1 MNETIVNFLLF
12 ITMLVAI
19 LLVAYFN
26 SDQKGSSLRT
36 TEKRRINRTT
46 DTTNRAYPTI
56 SKIDVIF
63 NNIIDFLK
71 ADDVY
76 FRYGK
81 NKVEKDYQQDLEHKL
96 ALLKEK
102 FGYDC
107 IYETKN
113 GKHRIDFVI
122 DDKIG
127 IEMKVH
133 KGGTQ
138 VEKELFY
145 QITKYGNLY
154 PKMIG
159 LVINDSD
166 KDDQELRNEIKTRLK
181 DQNVLEG
188 NDYEIVVIK
197 PIGKYQ

>member
-1 MNETIVNFLLF
+1 MNETIITFLLF
-12 ITMLVAI
+12 IAMVVAI
-19 LLVAYFN
+19 LFVAYLN
-26 SDQKGSSLRT
+26 RDKRGSSLLT
-36 TEKRRINRTT
+36 TEKRMVDRTNT
-46 DTTNRAYPTI
+46 TI
-56 SKIDVIF
+56 SEIDVIF
-63 NNIIDFLK
+63 KNIIDFLQS
-71 ADDVY
+71 DDVF

-96 ALLKEK
+96 ALLNEK
-102 FGYDC
+102 FGYDI
-107 IYETKN
+107 IYEAKN

-122 DDKIG
+122 DDKVG

-145 QITKYGNLY
+145 QITKYGKLY

-159 LVINDSD
+159 LVINDTD
-166 KDDQELRNEIKTRLK
+166 KDDQELRKEIQSRLK
-181 DQNVLEG
+181 DQKVLGE

-197 PIGKYQ
+197 PMGKY

>member
-1 MNETIVNFLLF
+1 MNETTITFLLF
-12 ITMLVAI
+12 IAMVVAI
-19 LLVAYFN
+19 LFVAYLN
-26 SDQKGSSLRT
+26 RDKRGSSLLT
-36 TEKRRINRTT
+36 TEKRMVDRTNT
-46 DTTNRAYPTI
+46 TI
-56 SKIDVIF
+56 SEIDVIF
-63 NNIIDFLK
+63 KNIIDFLQS
-71 ADDVY
+71 DDVF

-96 ALLKEK
+96 ALLNEK
-102 FGYDC
+102 FGYDI
-107 IYETKN
+107 IYEAKN

-122 DDKIG
+122 DDKVG

-145 QITKYGNLY
+145 QITKYGKLY

-159 LVINDSD
+159 LVINDTD
-166 KDDQELRNEIKTRLK
+166 KDDQELRKEIQSRLK
-181 DQNVLEG
+181 DQKVLEE

-197 PIGKYQ
+197 PKGKY